1 MAKFVVKS
9 RRITIEGELY
19 TCSISQGMEGMELL
33 VYQNKGPFFRLRQN
47 WVEAWG
53 INLYRPGVVARAIR
67 YYRRKEAQ
75 REPQFLCR
83 EPELFSELVDLCFSA
98 EDQKEKERFL
108 QICAQMRAGLE
119 S

>member
-9 RRITIEGELY
+9 RRITVEGELY
-19 TCSISQGMEGMELL
+19 TCSISQGMD
-33 VYQNKGPFFRLRQN
+33 QNKGPFFRLRQN
-47 WVEAWG
+47 WAEAWG

-67 YYRRKEAQ
+67 YYRRKGAQ
-75 REPQFLCR
+75 REPQFLCW

-98 EDQKEKERFL
+98 EDQKEKESFL
-108 QICAQMRAGLE
+108 QICEQMRAGLE

>member
-47 WVEAWG
+47 WAEA
-53 INLYRPGVVARAIR
+53 
-67 YYRRKEAQ
+67 
-75 REPQFLCR
+75 
-83 EPELFSELVDLCFSA
+83 
-98 EDQKEKERFL
+98 
-108 QICAQMRAGLE
+108 
-119 S
+119 

>member
-47 WVEAWG
+47 WAEAWG
-53 INLYRPGVVARAIR
+53 IDLYRPGVMVLLCGGSKRKRTVLTDLRADARGVGIM
-67 YYRRKEAQ
+67 KTKGE
-75 REPQFLCR
+75 
-83 EPELFSELVDLCFSA
+83 
-98 EDQKEKERFL
+98 
-108 QICAQMRAGLE
+108 
-119 S
+119 